1 MNNFNKPEVINNS
14 ADDHDITKIKYFEQ
28 QNQVENYEL
37 GIGTSTRLLLYE
49 LEDEVAGTSVQL
61 NIFSCVRAFYYETSV
76 KKMLDKFPLDTVIKK
91 LAFLDPRYRTKIST
105 SALLKIG

>member
-28 QNQVENYEL
+28 QNQVENDEL

-61 NIFSCVRAFYYETSV
+61 NIFSCVLLFMKQMSKKCWTS
-76 KKMLDKFPLDTVIKK
+76 FH
-91 LAFLDPRYRTKIST
+91 
-105 SALLKIG
+105 LKIQSSKN